1 MNTVSIDKLSKD
13 YDTGVHALKDLTL
26 TLDEGEVFGY
36 LGPNGAGKTTTVNL
50 LAGVLTPT
58 SGTCSIMGMSPTV
71 EPEKT
76 HKVSGIMTEHAQM
89 YDYLTG
95 LENLLFYGAAFG
107 LEEKDT
113 KQRAINLLNQL
124 DLTFA
129 QDRKLSTYSTGM
141 RQRLSLAR
149 ALIHRP
155 KVLFLD
161 EPTSGLD
168 PENAQNVNQMIK
180 DMAAKEGITVFLS
193 THQLHYAQGMC
204 TRYGLLDQ
212 GTLLASGTID
222 ELRDRVFPIK
232 TLSVVASSIPSSISS
247 VDKGN
252 NQYEI
257 KVDNPD
263 QIPNIVKEIVTSGA
277 NVYSVNLEE
286 PTLEQI
292 YFGLTSEEKEDSHE

>member
-1 MNTVSIDKLSKD
+1 MKTVSIDKLSKE
-13 YDTGVHALKDLTL
+13 YDNGVQALKDLSL
-26 TLDEGEVFGY
+26 TLDDGEVFGY

-58 SGTCSIMGMSPTV
+58 SGTCSIMGMSPTD

-76 HKVSGIMTEHAQM
+76 HAVSGIMTEHAQM

-107 LEEKDT
+107 LEEKEA
-113 KQRAINLLNQL
+113 KQRALNLLNQL

-232 TLSVVASSIPSSISS
+232 TLLHHQFHRQFHRWIRETTNMRLKSTIPIRFQIS
-247 VDKGN
+247 
-252 NQYEI
+252 
-257 KVDNPD
+257 
-263 QIPNIVKEIVTSGA
+263 
-277 NVYSVNLEE
+277 
-286 PTLEQI
+286 
-292 YFGLTSEEKEDSHE
+292 

>member
-1 MNTVSIDKLSKD
+1 MNTVSIENLSKD
-13 YDTGVHALKDLTL
+13 YDNDVHALKDLTL
-26 TLDEGEVFGY
+26 ALDEGEVFGY

-58 SGTCSIMGMSPTV
+58 SGTCTILGANPTD
-71 EPEKT
+71 EPEKA
-76 HKVSGIMTEHAQM
+76 HAVSGIMTEHAQM

-107 LEEKDT
+107 LEEKDV

-168 PENAQNVNQMIK
+168 PENAQNVNQIIK

-204 TRYGLLDQ
+204 TRYGLLNQ
-212 GTLLASGTID
+212 GTLLASGTLD
-222 ELRDRVFPIK
+222 ELRNRVFPIK
-232 TLSVVASSIPSSISS
+232 TLRVVASSIPSSITAE
-247 VDKGN
+247 DKGN

-257 KVDNPD
+257 KVDNAD
-263 QIPNIVKEIVTSGA
+263 QIPVIVKEIVTSGA
-277 NVYSVNLEE
+277 NIYSVNLEE
-286 PTLEQI
+286 PTLEEI
-292 YFGLTSEEKEDSHE
+292 YFGLTSEEMEGDHE

>member
-1 MNTVSIDKLSKD
+1 MKTVSIDKLSKE
-13 YDTGVHALKDLTL
+13 YDNGVQALKDLSL
-26 TLDEGEVFGY
+26 TLDDGEVFGY

-58 SGTCSIMGMSPTV
+58 SGTCSIMGMSPTD

-76 HKVSGIMTEHAQM
+76 HAVSGIMTEHAQM

-107 LEEKDT
+107 LEEKEA
-113 KQRAINLLNQL
+113 KQRALNLLNQL

-263 QIPNIVKEIVTSGA
+263 QIPNIVKEIVGSGA
-277 NVYSVNLEE
+277 NIYSVNLEE

>member
-1 MNTVSIDKLSKD
+1 MNTVSIKNLSKK
-13 YDTGVHALKDLTL
+13 YSNGVHALKDLSL

-50 LAGVLTPT
+50 LSGVLTPT
-58 SGTCSIMGMSPTV
+58 SGSCLIMGMSPTK

-76 HKVSGIMTEHAQM
+76 HAISGIMTEHAQM

-107 LEEKDT
+107 LSEKDT
-113 KQRAINLLNQL
+113 KQRAVSLLKQL
-124 DLTFA
+124 DLSNA
-129 QDRKLSTYSTGM
+129 QDRKLATYSTGM

-149 ALIHRP
+149 TLIHRP
-155 KVLFLD
+155 KTLFLD

-180 DMAAKEGITVFLS
+180 DMAVQEGIAVFLS

-204 TRYGLLDQ
+204 TRFGLLDQ
-212 GTLLASGTID
+212 GMLLASGTLD
-222 ELRDRVFPIK
+222 NLRDRVFPTK
-232 TLSVVASSIPSSISS
+232 TLSVVASSIPASISS
-247 VDKGN
+247 TDKGN

-257 KVDNPD
+257 KVDSIEQVPS
-263 QIPNIVKEIVTSGA
+263 IVKEIVSSGS
-277 NVYSVNLEE
+277 NVYTVNLEE
-286 PTLEQI
+286 PTLEDI
-292 YFGLTSEEKEDSHE
+292 YFGLTSQEKESGHE